1 MLLCSCIIFNT
12 HVRLPFRIQRQQR
25 VERMTRFIVIVSL
38 VALGMTNA
46 TFAADVAAGKA
57 VADRQCLECHEASDW
72 EGEDA
77 ASLASLIRDIV
88 AGKVKH
94 KRPLQ
99 LSDTDIQNIAA
110 YWARGDKK

>member
-1 MLLCSCIIFNT
+1 MARSTIIAGSFALL
-12 HVRLPFRIQRQQR
+12 
-25 VERMTRFIVIVSL
+25 MTPGV
-38 VALGMTNA
+38 
-46 TFAADVAAGKA
+46 FAADVVAGKA
-57 VADRQCLECHEASDW
+57 VADRQCLECHEVGDW

-88 AGKVKH
+88 GGKVKH

>member
-1 MLLCSCIIFNT
+1 
-12 HVRLPFRIQRQQR
+12 
-25 VERMTRFIVIVSL
+25 MTRPMMIAGIFALVI
-38 VALGMTNA
+38 TNGS
-46 TFAADVAAGKA
+46 FAADVAAGKA
-57 VADRQCLECHEASDW
+57 TADRQCLECHEAGDW

-77 ASLASLIRDIV
+77 ASLASLIHDIV

-110 YWARGDKK
+110 YWARGDKKK

>member
-1 MLLCSCIIFNT
+1 
-12 HVRLPFRIQRQQR
+12 
-25 VERMTRFIVIVSL
+25 MTRFTMIAGL
-38 VALGMTNA
+38 LAVALTNT

-57 VADRQCLECHEASDW
+57 VADKQCLECHEAADW

-88 AGKVKH
+88 GGKVKH
-94 KRPLQ
+94 KRALQ
-99 LSDTDIQNIAA
+99 LSEAEIQNIAA